1 MVKCTPPSLKMP
13 CSGMKAMNRSKVS
26 IVRANDYDR
35 AQLCSAVETSLD
47 LIGGLE
53 TIVEPGSKVF
63 VKINH
68 LSPPSEAE
76 KGIVTHPVF
85 VEAVLELLK
94 RAGAEITV
102 GDDIDSDTGDG
113 FQISGFRQMCD
124 KAGVRLI
131 NLRETGF
138 VETSCQGH
146 LLNKVYFSSTVL
158 DADVI
163 INLPKLKTHS
173 LTIFTGGIKNMFGAI
188 PQGLR
193 TGFHA
198 EYARNEAFAQVL
210 TDVFSTAIPHLT
222 IMDGIIAMEGEG
234 PANGKLRKV
243 GVVLASRDAVAL
255 DAVATRIVGGNPMDI
270 YTTRYSDERG
280 LGVGNLEDIEVV
292 GERLEDVAVPDFK
305 LPSSAFALLR
315 GRVPG
320 FLRRFLQGQLT
331 VKPWVIERQCT
342 LCLACENICPTGAIT
357 MSGETVE
364 IDHDVCIGCM
374 CCHEVCRFDAI
385 RPRRPVIG
393 RLIYFFANV
402 LGKQ

>member
-1 MVKCTPPSLKMP
+1 MMST
-13 CSGMKAMNRSKVS
+13 AKVS
-26 IVRANDYDR
+26 IVRAYDYDS
-35 AQLCSAVETSLD
+35 AHLYSAVETSID

-53 TIVEPGSKVF
+53 AIVKPGSKVF

-76 KGIVTHPVF
+76 KGIVTHPAF

-94 RAGAEITV
+94 RAGAEIIA
-102 GDDIDSDTGDG
+102 GDDIDSDAGDG
-113 FQISGFRQMCD
+113 FQISGIRQMCE

-138 VETSCQGH
+138 VETSCKGH
-146 LLNKVYFSSTVL
+146 FLKKVYMSSTVL
-158 DADVI
+158 EADVI

-173 LTIFTGGIKNMFGAI
+173 LTVFTGGVKNMFGII

-193 TGFHA
+193 TRFHA
-198 EYARNEAFAQVL
+198 EYVANEDFGQML
-210 TDVFSTAIPHLT
+210 TDVFSVAVPHLT

-234 PANGKLRKV
+234 PADGKLRRV

-255 DAVATRIVGGNPMDI
+255 DAVATRIIGGNPLDV
-270 YTTRYSDERG
+270 YTTRYCDKRG
-280 LGVGNLEDIEVV
+280 LGVANLGNIEVV
-292 GERLEDVAVPDFK
+292 GERLEDVVVADFR
-305 LPSSAFALLR
+305 LPASAFSLLR

-342 LCLACENICPTGAIT
+342 LCLACEKICPSGAIT
-357 MSGETVE
+357 MSDNTAE

-374 CCHEVCRFDAI
+374 CCHEVCRFHAI
-385 RPRRPVIG
+385 TPRRPLIG
-393 RLIYFFANV
+393 RIMYSFANIMTK
-402 LGKQ
+402 LRTRSA

>member
-1 MVKCTPPSLKMP
+1 MST
-13 CSGMKAMNRSKVS
+13 AKVS
-26 IVRANDYDR
+26 IVRAYDYDS
-35 AQLCSAVETSLD
+35 AQLYSAVETSIK
-47 LIGGLE
+47 LIGGLGA
-53 TIVEPGSKVF
+53 IVKPGSKVF

-76 KGIVTHPVF
+76 RGIVTHPAF

-94 RAGAEITV
+94 RAGAEIIA
-102 GDDIDSDTGDG
+102 GDDIDSDAGDG
-113 FQISGFRQMCD
+113 FQISGIRQMCE

-138 VETSCQGH
+138 VETSCEGH
-146 LLNKVYFSSTVL
+146 FLKKVYMSSTVL
-158 DADVI
+158 EADVI

-173 LTIFTGGIKNMFGAI
+173 LTVFTGGVKNMFGVI

-193 TGFHA
+193 TRFHA
-198 EYARNEAFAQVL
+198 EYVRNEDFAHML
-210 TDVFSTAIPHLT
+210 TDVFSVAVPHLT

-234 PANGKLRKV
+234 PADGKLRRV

-255 DAVATRIVGGNPMDI
+255 DAVATRIIGGNPLDI

-280 LGVGNLEDIEVV
+280 LGVGNVDDIEVV
-292 GERLEDVAVPDFK
+292 GERLEDVVVADFR
-305 LPSSAFALLR
+305 LPASAFSLLR

-331 VKPWVIERQCT
+331 VKPWVIEKQCT
-342 LCLACENICPTGAIT
+342 LCLACEKICPSGAIT
-357 MSGETVE
+357 MSDRTAE

-374 CCHEVCRFDAI
+374 CCHEVCRFHAI
-385 RPRRPVIG
+385 TPRRPLIG
-393 RLIYFFANV
+393 RIMYSFANIMTK
-402 LGKQ
+402 LRTRSA

>member
-1 MVKCTPPSLKMP
+1 MMST
-13 CSGMKAMNRSKVS
+13 AKVS
-26 IVRANDYDR
+26 IVRAYDYDS
-35 AQLCSAVETSLD
+35 AHLYSAVETSID

-53 TIVEPGSKVF
+53 AIVKPGSKVF

-76 KGIVTHPVF
+76 KGIVTHPAF

-94 RAGAEITV
+94 RAGAEIIA
-102 GDDIDSDTGDG
+102 GDDIDSDAGDG
-113 FQISGFRQMCD
+113 FQISGIRQMCE

-138 VETSCQGH
+138 VETSCEGH
-146 LLNKVYFSSTVL
+146 FLKKVYMSSTVL
-158 DADVI
+158 EADVI

-173 LTIFTGGIKNMFGAI
+173 LTIFTGGVKNMFGII

-193 TGFHA
+193 TRFHA
-198 EYARNEAFAQVL
+198 EYVANEDFGQML
-210 TDVFSTAIPHLT
+210 TDVFSVAVPHLT

-234 PANGKLRKV
+234 PADGKLRRV

-255 DAVATRIVGGNPMDI
+255 DAVATRIIGGNPLDV
-270 YTTRYSDERG
+270 YTTRYCDKRG
-280 LGVGNLEDIEVV
+280 LGVANLGNIEVV
-292 GERLEDVAVPDFK
+292 GERLEDVVVADFR
-305 LPSSAFALLR
+305 LPASAFSLLR

-342 LCLACENICPTGAIT
+342 LCLACEKICPSGAIT
-357 MSGETVE
+357 MSDNTAE

-374 CCHEVCRFDAI
+374 CCHEVCRFHAI
-385 RPRRPVIG
+385 TPRRPVIG
-393 RLIYFFANV
+393 RIMYSFANIMTK
-402 LGKQ
+402 LRTRSA

>member
-1 MVKCTPPSLKMP
+1 MMST
-13 CSGMKAMNRSKVS
+13 AIVS
-26 IVRANDYDR
+26 IVRAYDYDS
-35 AQLCSAVETSLD
+35 AQLYSAVETSIK
-47 LIGGLE
+47 LIGGLGA
-53 TIVEPGSKVF
+53 IVKPGSKVF

-76 KGIVTHPVF
+76 KGIVTHPAF

-94 RAGAEITV
+94 RAGAEIIT
-102 GDDIDSDTGDG
+102 GDDIDSDAGDG
-113 FQISGFRQMCD
+113 FQISGIRQMCE

-131 NLRETGF
+131 NLREAGF

-146 LLNKVYFSSTVL
+146 VLKKVYYSSTVL
-158 DADVI
+158 EAGVI

-173 LTIFTGGIKNMFGAI
+173 LTIFTGGVKNMFGVI

-193 TGFHA
+193 TRFHA
-198 EYARNEAFAQVL
+198 EYVANEDFGQML
-210 TDVFSTAIPHLT
+210 TDVFSVAVPQLT

-234 PANGKLRKV
+234 PADGKLRRV

-255 DAVATRIVGGNPMDI
+255 DAVATKIIGGNPLDI
-270 YTTRYSDERG
+270 YTTRYCNERG
-280 LGVGNLEDIEVV
+280 LGTGNLDNIEVV
-292 GERLEDVAVPDFK
+292 GERLEDVAVPDFR
-305 LPSSAFALLR
+305 LPASAFSLLR

-342 LCLACENICPTGAIT
+342 LCLACEKVCPTGAIT
-357 MSGETVE
+357 MSDRTAE

-374 CCHEVCRFDAI
+374 CCHEVCRFHAI
-385 RPRRPVIG
+385 TPRRPVIG
-393 RLIYFFANV
+393 RIMYSFANIMTK
-402 LGKQ
+402 LRTRSA

>member
-1 MVKCTPPSLKMP
+1 MMST
-13 CSGMKAMNRSKVS
+13 AKVS
-26 IVRANDYDR
+26 IVRAYDYDS
-35 AQLCSAVETSLD
+35 AQLYSAVETSIK
-47 LIGGLE
+47 LIGGLGA
-53 TIVEPGSKVF
+53 IVKPGSKVF

-76 KGIVTHPVF
+76 RGIVTHPAF

-94 RAGAEITV
+94 RAGAEIIA
-102 GDDIDSDTGDG
+102 GDDIDSDAGDG
-113 FQISGFRQMCD
+113 FQISGIRQMCE

-138 VETSCQGH
+138 VETSCEGH
-146 LLNKVYFSSTVL
+146 FLKKVYMSSTVL
-158 DADVI
+158 EADVI

-173 LTIFTGGIKNMFGAI
+173 LTVFTGGVKNMFGVI

-193 TGFHA
+193 TRFHA
-198 EYARNEAFAQVL
+198 EYVRNEDFAHML
-210 TDVFSTAIPHLT
+210 TDVFSVAVPHLT

-234 PANGKLRKV
+234 PADGKLRRV

-255 DAVATRIVGGNPMDI
+255 DAVATRIIGGNPLDI

-280 LGVGNLEDIEVV
+280 LGVGNVDDIEVV
-292 GERLEDVAVPDFK
+292 GERLEDVVVADFR
-305 LPSSAFALLR
+305 LPASAFSLLR

-331 VKPWVIERQCT
+331 VKPWVIEKQCT
-342 LCLACENICPTGAIT
+342 LCLACEKICPSGAIT
-357 MSGETVE
+357 MSDRTAE

-374 CCHEVCRFDAI
+374 CCHEVCRFHAI
-385 RPRRPVIG
+385 TPRRPLIG
-393 RLIYFFANV
+393 RIMYSFANIMTK
-402 LGKQ
+402 LRTRSA

>member
-1 MVKCTPPSLKMP
+1 MMST
-13 CSGMKAMNRSKVS
+13 AKVS
-26 IVRANDYDR
+26 IVRAYDYDS
-35 AQLCSAVETSLD
+35 AHLYSAVETSID

-53 TIVEPGSKVF
+53 AIVKPGSKVF

-76 KGIVTHPVF
+76 KGIVTHPAF

-94 RAGAEITV
+94 RAGAEIIA
-102 GDDIDSDTGDG
+102 GDDIDSDAGDG
-113 FQISGFRQMCD
+113 FQISGIRQMCE
-124 KAGVRLI
+124 KAAVRLI

-138 VETSCQGH
+138 VETSCEGH
-146 LLNKVYFSSTVL
+146 FLKKVYMSSTVL
-158 DADVI
+158 EADVI

-173 LTIFTGGIKNMFGAI
+173 LTIFTGGVKNMFGII

-193 TGFHA
+193 TRFHA
-198 EYARNEAFAQVL
+198 EYVANEDFGQML
-210 TDVFSTAIPHLT
+210 TDVFSVAVPHLT

-234 PANGKLRKV
+234 PADGKLRRV

-255 DAVATRIVGGNPMDI
+255 DAVATRIIGGNPLDV

-280 LGVGNLEDIEVV
+280 LGVANLGNIEVV
-292 GERLEDVAVPDFK
+292 GERLEDVVVADFR
-305 LPSSAFALLR
+305 LPASAFSLLR

-320 FLRRFLQGQLT
+320 FLRRFLQAQLT
-331 VKPWVIERQCT
+331 VKPWVIEKQCT
-342 LCLACENICPTGAIT
+342 LCLACEKICPSGAIT
-357 MSGETVE
+357 MSDNTAE

-374 CCHEVCRFDAI
+374 CCHEVCRFHAI

-393 RLIYFFANV
+393 RIMYSFANIMTK
-402 LGKQ
+402 LRTRSG

>member
-1 MVKCTPPSLKMP
+1 MMST
-13 CSGMKAMNRSKVS
+13 AKVS
-26 IVRANDYDR
+26 IVRAYDYDS
-35 AQLCSAVETSLD
+35 AHLYSAVETSID

-53 TIVEPGSKVF
+53 AIVKPGSKVF

-76 KGIVTHPVF
+76 KGIVTHPAF

-94 RAGAEITV
+94 RAGAEIIA
-102 GDDIDSDTGDG
+102 GDDIDSDAGDG
-113 FQISGFRQMCD
+113 FQISGIRQMCE

-138 VETSCQGH
+138 VETSCEGH
-146 LLNKVYFSSTVL
+146 FLKKVYMSSTVL
-158 DADVI
+158 EADVI

-173 LTIFTGGIKNMFGAI
+173 LTVFTGGVKNMFGII

-193 TGFHA
+193 TRFHA
-198 EYARNEAFAQVL
+198 EYVANEDFGQML
-210 TDVFSTAIPHLT
+210 TDVFSVAVPHLT

-234 PANGKLRKV
+234 PADGKLRRV

-255 DAVATRIVGGNPMDI
+255 DAVATRIIGGNPLDV
-270 YTTRYSDERG
+270 YTTRYCDKRG
-280 LGVGNLEDIEVV
+280 LGVANLGNIEVV
-292 GERLEDVAVPDFK
+292 GERLEDVVVADFR
-305 LPSSAFALLR
+305 LPASAFSLLR

-342 LCLACENICPTGAIT
+342 LCLACEKICPSGAIT
-357 MSGETVE
+357 MSDNTAE

-374 CCHEVCRFDAI
+374 CCHEVCRFHAI
-385 RPRRPVIG
+385 TPRRPVIG
-393 RLIYFFANV
+393 RIMYSFANIMTK
-402 LGKQ
+402 LRTRSA